1 MTWMRIILPACMKWR
16 SLGLNYSNILWIE
29 SYFLFMQKKLWF
41 RDTFI
46 LHLLRGRT
54 AIWIHFCGFQGSDSK
69 QSACNV
75 GDLGLI
81 PELGRFPGEGNGNP
95 FQHSWTE
102 NSMERGAG
110 GLQPMG
116 LQRVGHD
123 WANNTVG
130 IQIKKIIFDHESYRR
145 KSTGDEIE

>member
-1 MTWMRIILPACMKWR
+1 MTWVRIILPACMKWR

-29 SYFLFMQKKLWF
+29 SYFLFMQKKLRF

-46 LHLLRGRT
+46 LHLLRGRA

-95 FQHSWTE
+95 FQDSCLE
-102 NSMERGAG
+102 NPMDRGAWRAIVHG
-110 GLQPMG
+110 
-116 LQRVGHD
+116 V
-123 WANNTVG
+123 ANNGTRLSHKHTMDLISVLALG
-130 IQIKKIIFDHESYRR
+130 AGQTDPCPSELIS
-145 KSTGDEIE
+145 